1 MPPTTADQP
10 CPDEIETET
19 ETDVAAWFNTTEI
32 ADLTTH
38 PAMRLRIDNALR
50 EARPLLR
57 LQQYPDL
64 HDDELGSTGAS
75 GAKTR
80 TI

>member
-1 MPPTTADQP
+1 MPPTTADQT

-19 ETDVAAWFNTTEI
+19 EAAAWFNTTEI

-50 EARPLLR
+50 DSTTLLR

-64 HDDELGSTGAS
+64 HDDELGS
-75 GAKTR
+75 
-80 TI
+80 I